1 MDSAGFMNFFVMVTS
16 ECTARNECLA
26 GGVPFKV
33 TNGVGVSFFL
43 SLYF

>member
-1 MDSAGFMNFFVMVTS
+1 MDSAGFMNFLSFVTS
-16 ECTARNECLA
+16 ECTARKVCLA